1 MIRAVRLLAIYVCRC
16 MVYMITC
23 RFHGFCIAANE
34 SMSEWK
40 PSSPS
45 MAAASNGMPSAAV
58 IAGSPQGISSP
69 TAGTGSG
76 CILDSISRTSCS
88 TVCRS
93 ILGAAAASGVSGQ
106 FIIHIVGHGVDQ
118 ELCLAPTLL
127 VQDRGYLLVA
137 WVTGIEL
144 DGKSEGIL
152 LFAHMDHLLVFVAAY
167 KRPYPAAL
175 APISST
181 KMAVPTLPDFS
192 ICFRSS
198 REPPPTKITLP
209 VRSSIFR
216 SRRVRKR
223 SATKDS
229 APRSTSVWISLPYS
243 VLQPVRMESM
253 SVSSSSKS

>member
-1 MIRAVRLLAIYVCRC
+1 MKKLIPILKRYRFFLMFFAVNIALL
-16 MVYMITC
+16 
-23 RFHGFCIAANE
+23 
-34 SMSEWK
+34 
-40 PSSPS
+40 
-45 MAAASNGMPSAAV
+45 V
-58 IAGSPQGISSP
+58 IAPE
-69 TAGTGSG
+69 TASRSFELTGDNLLEMASILPPIFILLGLLDAWVQRETMIKYMGHGSG
-76 CILDSISRTSCS
+76 VRGG
-88 TVCRS
+88 VFAF

-198 REPPPTKITLP
+198 REPPPTK
-209 VRSSIFR
+209 
-216 SRRVRKR
+216 
-223 SATKDS
+223 
-229 APRSTSVWISLPYS
+229 
-243 VLQPVRMESM
+243 
-253 SVSSSSKS
+253 